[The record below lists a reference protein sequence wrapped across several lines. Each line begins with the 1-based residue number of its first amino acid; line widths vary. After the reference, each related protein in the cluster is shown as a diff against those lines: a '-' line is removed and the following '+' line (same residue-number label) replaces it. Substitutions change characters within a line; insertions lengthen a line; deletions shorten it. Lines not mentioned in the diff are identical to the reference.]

1 MMENLVERFLRYVK
15 IDTQSDESYSTMPST
30 EKQLELLRLLA
41 TELKEIGLED
51 VVLDENGYLMATLP
65 ANTDKTVPIIGFI
78 AHVDTSPDLSGANVN
93 PQITEYIGNN
103 LVLDKKKNIVL
114 SSRDFPFLNNYIG
127 QKIITTDGSTLLG
140 S

>member
-51 VVLDENGYLMATLP
+51 VVLDENGYVMATLP
-65 ANTDKTVPIIGFI
+65 ANTDKIVPIIGFI

-93 PQITEYIGNN
+93 PQITEYLGNV

-114 SSRDFPFLNNYIG
+114 SPKEFSV
-127 QKIITTDGSTLLG
+127 SE
-140 S
+140 